1 MVGDKVKD
9 KVFRIVLSFLN
20 EIFEVLLEFIL
31 SLLLVIK
38 FFI

>member
-9 KVFRIVLSFLN
+9 KVIRIVLSFLN

-31 SLLLVIK
+31 SLYEFLCC
-38 FFI
+38 